1 MTKGDRTDLEREH
14 SRRKQANPGNISEDP
29 APHHTLSN
37 PAEEPD
43 ETEWPDP
50 YEKRED
56 PRGPDSERGPDGS
69 FSTSEPPPP
78 HDKDELKP
86 VKGDSE
92 GG

>member
-1 MTKGDRTDLEREH
+1 MAKGDRTNLEREH
-14 SRRKQANPGNISEDP
+14 SRRKRANPGNISEDP
-29 APHHTLSN
+29 EPHHTLSN
-37 PAEEPD
+37 PVENPD

-56 PRGPDSERGPDGS
+56 PRGPDRERRAGGS

-78 HDKDELKP
+78 QDKDELKP

>member
-1 MTKGDRTDLEREH
+1 VTKRDRTELEREH
-14 SRRKQANPGNISEDP
+14 SRRKQANPGNISED
-29 APHHTLSN
+29 AEPHHTLNN
-37 PAEEPD
+37 PVESPD

-56 PRGPDSERGPDGS
+56 PRGPDQEPGADGS

-86 VKGDSE
+86 AKGSSE